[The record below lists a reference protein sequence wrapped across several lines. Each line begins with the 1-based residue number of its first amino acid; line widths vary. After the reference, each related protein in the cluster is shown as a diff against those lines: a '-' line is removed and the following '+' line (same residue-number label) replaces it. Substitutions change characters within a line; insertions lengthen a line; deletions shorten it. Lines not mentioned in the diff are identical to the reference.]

1 MSVLELK
8 PEQKQF
14 LLECLERQQGWVAVR
29 DDPAYRQY
37 VERHY
42 RPLKAKLS
50 APDYVELDEDEK
62 PTQRGFLEF
71 VKEDM
76 ADMGMPVQDFDFTTI
91 KEN

>member
-1 MSVLELK
+1 MTYEFE
-8 PEQKQF
+8 PDMY
-14 LLECLERQQGWVAVR
+14 LEC
-29 DDPAYRQY
+29 
-37 VERHY
+37 
-42 RPLKAKLS
+42 
-50 APDYVELDEDEK
+50 LDEDEK